1 MGSSC
6 CGRPSTTI
14 IRVADFD
21 AGILGLEAAILNV
34 YVSGAEK
41 EEELKEAL
49 LREVKAQG
57 NYIAPSRENDYRR
70 ALLREYVTY
79 VAKTTKKIPQAAK
92 GTKE

>member
-57 NYIAPSRENDYRR
+57 NYVAPSRENDYRT
-70 ALLREYVTY
+70 ALLREYIAY
-79 VAKTTKKIPQAAK
+79 VAKTAKKAPAGSERQS
-92 GTKE
+92 E